1 MSRDTDLTWL
11 QWIDRH
17 KGVAA
22 LIGGFVSV
30 TAGATWWLAKGG
42 AAALI
47 TSMTALSQPQIA
59 NTLAGL
65 PDYHARVEQA
75 LSDVREAQIE
85 TRQAIMQI
93 ADALET
99 LQQETQSIVEWA
111 PEHSQRLTD
120 AVGGCYPGEECTVYF
135 RGRRTQ
141 AGAACELTAAKPRL
155 ILANG
160 TEFPIRFAEGSPL
173 VQLTTQFETIE
184 SRLLIPDFIPTGPA
198 GVVVLTV
205 YAKCPF
211 APAGSLTTR
220 ETFRLLVLVKDSS

>member
-1 MSRDTDLTWL
+1 MSRTNGQTWL

-22 LIGGFVSV
+22 LIGGFMSV

-59 NTLAGL
+59 NTLSGL

-75 LSDVREAQIE
+75 LAEVRSGQRETQEAIL
-85 TRQAIMQI
+85 QI

-141 AGAACELTAAKPRL
+141 AGSACVLTAAKPRL

-160 TEFPIRFAEGSPL
+160 TEFPVRFVEGAPL
-173 VQLTTQFETIE
+173 IQLTTQFETIE
-184 SRLLIPDFIPTGPA
+184 SRLVIPEFIPTGPA

-205 YAKCPF
+205 YASCPF
-211 APAGSLTTR
+211 APDGSLTTR
-220 ETFRLLVLVKDSS
+220 ETFRLIVVIKERD